1 MVGEKRKK
9 DSMKTHVRLPQV
21 EPSPRLGYLWLA
33 LGTLCSLFAAN
44 GRWDIPLAAWLGP
57 FFLLRFTRTRKPL
70 SGFALAWLAS
80 AIAMLFTVY
89 SLQLLTPIIT
99 VACLLFSTILTL
111 PYLLDRLITPRLTL
125 VSAVLAS
132 LLFPLSR
139 VAGEYLISFT
149 PAFGSVFSLAYTQYG
164 NLPLLQIISVTGIY
178 GVSFLI
184 AWFASVGNWI
194 WEQGFV
200 WPRIRAVTLLYSG
213 LLALVLLGGSLRLA
227 LFPPSAQMVRVA
239 GISASASTLQK
250 VQEEIG
256 HFSTTQHFTPTDLAQ
271 LRVAFAPLDDELLSL
286 SQREAHAGAKI
297 IVWPEIGA
305 YTLAADKSSLLE
317 RAKTLARE
325 AHIYLEMG
333 LSVFQPPVT
342 YYDQAI
348 LVDQE
353 GHVDW
358 TYNKTYPAPGDPE
371 KPGKGIVPV
380 VDTPY
385 GRLANVICFDA
396 DFPALMRQAGS
407 QGVDMILVPSND
419 WPGIDPWHTQHAVFR
434 AIENGYAL
442 VRQASNGLAMT
453 VDDEGNVLAATDYYT
468 TDQQT
473 MIASVPMRGVWTIYA
488 HVGDLF
494 VWLCLAGWLFLVGFA
509 VFASRERRTIASEQ
523 SSLSRENEQQGKPIV
538 R

>member
-1 MVGEKRKK
+1 MNKYSLRRQMEPA
-9 DSMKTHVRLPQV
+9 SRLK
-21 EPSPRLGYLWLA
+21 YLWLV
-33 LGTLCSLFAAN
+33 LGTICSLFSFN
-44 GRWDIPLAAWLGP
+44 GRWDIALAAWLAP
-57 FFLLRFTRTRKPL
+57 FFLLRFMRTSRTRL
-70 SGFALAWLAS
+70 GLTGVWLAT
-80 AIAMLFTVY
+80 ALAMLFSFY
-89 SLQLLTPIIT
+89 SLQLLTPLLI
-99 VACLLFSTILTL
+99 VVGLLFSTVLTL
-111 PYLLDRLITPRLTL
+111 PYLLDRLVAPRLSL
-125 VSAVLAS
+125 VSGVLAS

-200 WPRIRAVTLLYSG
+200 WPRIRAVTLLYGG

-227 LFPPSAQMVRVA
+227 LFPPSSQTVRVA
-239 GISASASTLQK
+239 GISAAASTLQK
-250 VQEEIG
+250 VQDEIG
-256 HFSTTQHFTPTDLAQ
+256 HFSTTQRFTPADLAQ
-271 LRVAFAPLDDELLSL
+271 LRSAFAPLDDELLNL
-286 SQREAHAGAKI
+286 SQREASAGAKI

-305 YTLAADKSSLLE
+305 YTLAADKTGLLE
-317 RAKTLARE
+317 RAQTLARE

-333 LSVFQPPVT
+333 LSVFQPPAT

-353 GHVDW
+353 GRVDW

-380 VDTPY
+380 METPY

-396 DFPALMRQAGS
+396 DFPPLMRQAGS
-407 QGVDMILVPSND
+407 QDVDIMLVPSND

-442 VRQASNGLAMT
+442 VRPTSNGLAMT
-453 VDDEGNVLAATDYYT
+453 VDYEGNVLAATDYFT
-468 TDQQT
+468 TQQT
-473 MIASVPMRGVWTIYA
+473 MIASVPVKGTWTMYA

-494 VWLCLAGWLFLVGFA
+494 AWLCIAGMLFLAEFVAFTA
-509 VFASRERRTIASEQ
+509 FQRRRRASEPLSEQ
-523 SSLSRENEQQGKPIV
+523 SSLNSESE
-538 R
+538 

>member
-1 MVGEKRKK
+1 
-9 DSMKTHVRLPQV
+9 MKTHVRLHQV

-44 GRWDIPLAAWLGP
+44 GRWGIPLAAWLGP
-57 FFLLRFTRTRKPL
+57 LFLLRFTRTRKPL
-70 SGFALAWLAS
+70 IGFALAWLAS
-80 AIAMLFTVY
+80 AVAMLFALS
-89 SLQLLTPIIT
+89 SLQILTPIIIM
-99 VACLLFSTILTL
+99 VCLLFSTILTL
-111 PYLLDRLITPRLTL
+111 PYLLDRLLTPRLIL
-125 VSAVLAS
+125 VSGVLAS

-200 WPRIRAVTLLYSG
+200 WPRIRAVTLLYGG

-227 LFPPSAQMVRVA
+227 LFPPSSQTVRVA
-239 GISASASTLQK
+239 GISAAASTLQK
-250 VQEEIG
+250 VQDEIG
-256 HFSTTQHFTPTDLAQ
+256 HFYTTQRFTPADLAQ
-271 LRVAFAPLDDELLSL
+271 LRTAFAPLDDELLNL
-286 SQREAHAGAKI
+286 SQREASAGAKI

-305 YTLAADKSSLLE
+305 YTLAADKTGLLE
-317 RAKTLARE
+317 RAQTLARE

-333 LSVFQPPVT
+333 LSVFQPPAT

-353 GHVDW
+353 GRVDW

-380 VDTPY
+380 METPY

-396 DFPALMRQAGS
+396 DFPPLMRQAGS
-407 QGVDMILVPSND
+407 QDVDIMLVPSND

-453 VDDEGNVLAATDYYT
+453 VDDEGQVLAATDYYT

-473 MIASVPMRGVWTIYA
+473 MIASVPVKGVWTIYA

-494 VWLCLAGWLFLVGFA
+494 AWLCIAGMLFLVGFA
-509 VFASRERRTIASEQ
+509 AFASGERRSKASER
-523 SSLSRENEQQGKPIV
+523 SSLRRENEQQGEPV
-538 R
+538 VG

>member
-1 MVGEKRKK
+1 
-9 DSMKTHVRLPQV
+9 MKTHVRLHQV
-21 EPSPRLGYLWLA
+21 EPTPRLGYLWLA

-44 GRWDIPLAAWLGP
+44 GRWGIPLAAWLGP
-57 FFLLRFTRTRKPL
+57 LFLLRFTRTRKPL
-70 SGFALAWLAS
+70 IGFALAWLAS
-80 AIAMLFTVY
+80 AVAMLFALS
-89 SLQLLTPIIT
+89 SLQILTPIIIM
-99 VACLLFSTILTL
+99 VCLLFSTILTL
-111 PYLLDRLITPRLTL
+111 PYLLDRLLTPRLIL
-125 VSAVLAS
+125 VSGVLAS

-200 WPRIRAVTLLYSG
+200 WPRIRAVTLLYGG

-227 LFPPSAQMVRVA
+227 LFPPSSQTVRVA
-239 GISASASTLQK
+239 GISAAASTLQK
-250 VQEEIG
+250 VQDEIG
-256 HFSTTQHFTPTDLAQ
+256 HFYTTQRFTPADLAQ
-271 LRVAFAPLDDELLSL
+271 LRTAFAPLDDELLNL
-286 SQREAHAGAKI
+286 SQREASAGAKI

-305 YTLAADKSSLLE
+305 YTLAADKTGLLE
-317 RAKTLARE
+317 RAQTLARE

-333 LSVFQPPVT
+333 LSVFQPPAT

-353 GHVDW
+353 GRVDW

-380 VDTPY
+380 METPY

-396 DFPALMRQAGS
+396 DFPPLMRQAGS
-407 QGVDMILVPSND
+407 QDVDIMLVPSND

-453 VDDEGNVLAATDYYT
+453 VDDEGQVLAATDYYT

-473 MIASVPMRGVWTIYA
+473 MIASVPVKGVWTIYA

-494 VWLCLAGWLFLVGFA
+494 AWLCIAGMLFLVGFA
-509 VFASRERRTIASEQ
+509 AFASGERRSKASER
-523 SSLSRENEQQGKPIV
+523 SSLRRENEQQGEPV
-538 R
+538 GG

>member
-1 MVGEKRKK
+1 
-9 DSMKTHVRLPQV
+9 MKTHVRLHQV

-44 GRWDIPLAAWLGP
+44 GRWGIPLAAWLGP
-57 FFLLRFTRTRKPL
+57 LFLLRFTRTRKPL
-70 SGFALAWLAS
+70 ISFALAWLAS
-80 AIAMLFTVY
+80 AVAMLFALS
-89 SLQLLTPIIT
+89 SLQILTPIIIM
-99 VACLLFSTILTL
+99 VCLLFSTILTL
-111 PYLLDRLITPRLTL
+111 PYLLDRLLTPRLIL
-125 VSAVLAS
+125 VSGVLAS

-200 WPRIRAVTLLYSG
+200 WPRIRAVTLLYGG

-227 LFPPSAQMVRVA
+227 LFPPSSQTVRVA
-239 GISASASTLQK
+239 GISAAASTLQK
-250 VQEEIG
+250 VQDEIG
-256 HFSTTQHFTPTDLAQ
+256 HFSTTQRFTPADLAQ
-271 LRVAFAPLDDELLSL
+271 LRSAFAPLDDELLNL
-286 SQREAHAGAKI
+286 SQREASAGAKI

-305 YTLAADKSSLLE
+305 YTLAADKTGLLE
-317 RAKTLARE
+317 RAQTLARE

-333 LSVFQPPVT
+333 LSVFQPPAT

-353 GHVDW
+353 GRVDW

-380 VDTPY
+380 METPY

-396 DFPALMRQAGS
+396 DFPPLMRQPGS
-407 QGVDMILVPSND
+407 QDVDIMLVPSND

-453 VDDEGNVLAATDYYT
+453 VDDEGQVLAATDYYT

-473 MIASVPMRGVWTIYA
+473 MIASVPVKGVWTIYA

-494 VWLCLAGWLFLVGFA
+494 AWLCIAGMLFLVGFA
-509 VFASRERRTIASEQ
+509 AFASGERRSKASER
-523 SSLSRENEQQGKPIV
+523 SSLSRENEQQGEPV
-538 R
+538 VG

>member
-1 MVGEKRKK
+1 
-9 DSMKTHVRLPQV
+9 MKTHVRLHQV
-21 EPSPRLGYLWLA
+21 EPTPRLGYLWLA

-44 GRWDIPLAAWLGP
+44 GRWGIPLAAWLGP
-57 FFLLRFTRTRKPL
+57 LFLLRFTRTRKPL
-70 SGFALAWLAS
+70 IGFALAWLAS
-80 AIAMLFTVY
+80 AVAMLFALS
-89 SLQLLTPIIT
+89 SLQILTPIIIM
-99 VACLLFSTILTL
+99 VCLLFSTILTL
-111 PYLLDRLITPRLTL
+111 PYLLDRLLTPRLIL
-125 VSAVLAS
+125 VSGVLAS

-200 WPRIRAVTLLYSG
+200 WPRIRAVTLLYGG

-227 LFPPSAQMVRVA
+227 LFPPSSQTVRVA
-239 GISASASTLQK
+239 GISAAASTLQK
-250 VQEEIG
+250 VQDEIG
-256 HFSTTQHFTPTDLAQ
+256 HFYTTQRFTPADLAQ
-271 LRVAFAPLDDELLSL
+271 LRTAFAPLDDELLNL
-286 SQREAHAGAKI
+286 SQREASAGAKI

-305 YTLAADKSSLLE
+305 YTLAADKTGLLE
-317 RAKTLARE
+317 RAQTLARE

-333 LSVFQPPVT
+333 LSVFQPPAT

-353 GHVDW
+353 GRVDW

-380 VDTPY
+380 METLY

-396 DFPALMRQAGS
+396 DFPPLMRQAGS
-407 QGVDMILVPSND
+407 QDVDIMLVPSND

-453 VDDEGNVLAATDYYT
+453 VDDEGQVLAATDYYT

-473 MIASVPMRGVWTIYA
+473 MIASVPVKGVWTIYA

-494 VWLCLAGWLFLVGFA
+494 AWLCIAGMLFLVGFA
-509 VFASRERRTIASEQ
+509 AFASGERRSKASER
-523 SSLSRENEQQGKPIV
+523 SSLRRENEQQGEPV
-538 R
+538 VG

>member
-1 MVGEKRKK
+1 
-9 DSMKTHVRLPQV
+9 MKTHVRLHQV

-44 GRWDIPLAAWLGP
+44 GRWGIPLAAWLGP
-57 FFLLRFTRTRKPL
+57 LFLLRFTRTRKPL
-70 SGFALAWLAS
+70 IGFALAWLAS
-80 AIAMLFTVY
+80 AVAMLFALS
-89 SLQLLTPIIT
+89 SLQILTPIIIM
-99 VACLLFSTILTL
+99 VCLLFSTILTL
-111 PYLLDRLITPRLTL
+111 PYLLDRLLTPRLIL
-125 VSAVLAS
+125 VSGVLAS

-164 NLPLLQIISVTGIY
+164 NLPLLQIISVTGTY

-200 WPRIRAVTLLYSG
+200 WPRIRAVTLLYGG

-227 LFPPSAQMVRVA
+227 LFPPSSQTVRVA
-239 GISASASTLQK
+239 GISAAASTLQK
-250 VQEEIG
+250 MQDEIG
-256 HFSTTQHFTPTDLAQ
+256 HFSTTQRFTPADLAQ
-271 LRVAFAPLDDELLSL
+271 LRSAFAPLDDELLNL
-286 SQREAHAGAKI
+286 SQREASAGAKI

-305 YTLAADKSSLLE
+305 YTLAADKTGLLE
-317 RAKTLARE
+317 RAQALARE

-333 LSVFQPPVT
+333 LSVFQPPAT

-353 GHVDW
+353 GRVDW

-380 VDTPY
+380 METPY

-396 DFPALMRQAGS
+396 DFPPLMRQAGS
-407 QGVDMILVPSND
+407 QDVDIMLVPSND
-419 WPGIDPWHTQHAVFR
+419 WPGIDPWHTQHAIFR

-453 VDDEGNVLAATDYYT
+453 VDDEGQVLAATDYYT

-473 MIASVPMRGVWTIYA
+473 MIASVPVKGVWTIYA

-494 VWLCLAGWLFLVGFA
+494 AWLCIAGMLFLVGFA
-509 VFASRERRTIASEQ
+509 AFASGERRSKASER
-523 SSLSRENEQQGKPIV
+523 SSLSRENEQQGEPV
-538 R
+538 VG

>member
-1 MVGEKRKK
+1 
-9 DSMKTHVRLPQV
+9 MKTHVRLHQV
-21 EPSPRLGYLWLA
+21 EPTPRLGYLWLA

-44 GRWDIPLAAWLGP
+44 GRWGIPLAAWLGP
-57 FFLLRFTRTRKPL
+57 LFLLRFTRTRKPL
-70 SGFALAWLAS
+70 IGFALAWLAS
-80 AIAMLFTVY
+80 AVAMLFALS
-89 SLQLLTPIIT
+89 SLQILTPIIIM
-99 VACLLFSTILTL
+99 VCLLFSTILTL
-111 PYLLDRLITPRLTL
+111 PYLLDRLLTPRLIL
-125 VSAVLAS
+125 VSGVLAS

-200 WPRIRAVTLLYSG
+200 WPRIRAVTLLYGG

-227 LFPPSAQMVRVA
+227 LFPPSSQTVRVA
-239 GISASASTLQK
+239 GISAAASTLQK
-250 VQEEIG
+250 VQDEIG
-256 HFSTTQHFTPTDLAQ
+256 HFYTTQRFTPADLAQ
-271 LRVAFAPLDDELLSL
+271 LRTAFAPLDDELLNL
-286 SQREAHAGAKI
+286 SQREASAGAKI

-305 YTLAADKSSLLE
+305 YTLAADKTGLLE
-317 RAKTLARE
+317 RAQTLARE

-333 LSVFQPPVT
+333 LSVFQPPAT

-353 GHVDW
+353 GRVDW

-380 VDTPY
+380 METPY

-396 DFPALMRQAGS
+396 DFPPLMRQAGS
-407 QGVDMILVPSND
+407 QDVDIMLVPSND

-453 VDDEGNVLAATDYYT
+453 VDDEGQVLAATDYYT

-473 MIASVPMRGVWTIYA
+473 MIASVPVKGVWTIYA

-494 VWLCLAGWLFLVGFA
+494 AWLCIAGMLFLVGFA
-509 VFASRERRTIASEQ
+509 AFASGERRSKASER
-523 SSLSRENEQQGKPIV
+523 SSLRRENEQQGEPV
-538 R
+538 VG

>member
-1 MVGEKRKK
+1 
-9 DSMKTHVRLPQV
+9 MKTHVRLHQV

-44 GRWDIPLAAWLGP
+44 GRWGIPLAAWLGP
-57 FFLLRFTRTRKPL
+57 LFLLRFTRTRKPL
-70 SGFALAWLAS
+70 IGFALAWLAS
-80 AIAMLFTVY
+80 AVAMLFALS
-89 SLQLLTPIIT
+89 SLQILTPIIIM
-99 VACLLFSTILTL
+99 VCLLFSTILTL
-111 PYLLDRLITPRLTL
+111 PYLLDRLLTPRLIL
-125 VSAVLAS
+125 VSGVLAS

-200 WPRIRAVTLLYSG
+200 WPRIRAVTLLYGG

-227 LFPPSAQMVRVA
+227 LFPPSSQTVRVA
-239 GISASASTLQK
+239 GISAAASTLQK
-250 VQEEIG
+250 VQDEIG
-256 HFSTTQHFTPTDLAQ
+256 HFSTTQRFTPADLAQ
-271 LRVAFAPLDDELLSL
+271 LRSAFAPLDDELLNL
-286 SQREAHAGAKI
+286 SQREASAGAKI

-305 YTLAADKSSLLE
+305 YTLAADKTGLLE
-317 RAKTLARE
+317 RAQTLARE

-333 LSVFQPPVT
+333 LSVFQAPAT

-353 GHVDW
+353 GRVDW

-380 VDTPY
+380 METPY

-396 DFPALMRQAGS
+396 DFPPLMRQAGS
-407 QGVDMILVPSND
+407 QDVDIMLVPSND

-453 VDDEGNVLAATDYYT
+453 VDDEGQVLAATDYYT

-473 MIASVPMRGVWTIYA
+473 MIASVPVKGVWTIYA

-494 VWLCLAGWLFLVGFA
+494 AWLCIAGMLFLVGFA
-509 VFASRERRTIASEQ
+509 AFASGERRSKASER
-523 SSLSRENEQQGKPIV
+523 SSLRRENEQQGEPV
-538 R
+538 VG

>member
-1 MVGEKRKK
+1 
-9 DSMKTHVRLPQV
+9 MKTHVRLHQV

-44 GRWDIPLAAWLGP
+44 GRWGIPLAAWLGP
-57 FFLLRFTRTRKPL
+57 LFLLRFTRTRKPL
-70 SGFALAWLAS
+70 ISFALAWLAS
-80 AIAMLFTVY
+80 AVAMLFALS
-89 SLQLLTPIIT
+89 SLQILTPIIIM
-99 VACLLFSTILTL
+99 VCLLFSTILTL
-111 PYLLDRLITPRLTL
+111 PYLLDRLLTPRLIL
-125 VSAVLAS
+125 VSGVLAS

-178 GVSFLI
+178 GVSVRI
-184 AWFASVGNWI
+184 A
-194 WEQGFV
+194 GF
-200 WPRIRAVTLLYSG
+200 
-213 LLALVLLGGSLRLA
+213 
-227 LFPPSAQMVRVA
+227 SAA
-239 GISASASTLQK
+239 ASTLQK
-250 VQEEIG
+250 VQDEIG
-256 HFSTTQHFTPTDLAQ
+256 HFSTTQRFTPADLAQ
-271 LRVAFAPLDDELLSL
+271 LRSAFAPLDDELLNL
-286 SQREAHAGAKI
+286 SQREASAGAKN

-305 YTLAADKSSLLE
+305 YTLAADKTGLLE
-317 RAKTLARE
+317 RAQTLARE

-333 LSVFQPPVT
+333 LSVFQPPAP
-342 YYDQAI
+342 YYYQAI

-353 GHVDW
+353 GRVDW

-380 VDTPY
+380 METPY

-396 DFPALMRQAGS
+396 DFPPLMRQPGS
-407 QGVDMILVPSND
+407 QDVDIMLVPSND

-442 VRQASNGLAMT
+442 VRQASNRLAMT
-453 VDDEGNVLAATDYYT
+453 VDDEGQVLAATDYYT

-473 MIASVPMRGVWTIYA
+473 MIASVPVKGVWTIYA

-494 VWLCLAGWLFLVGFA
+494 AWLCIAGMLFLVGFA
-509 VFASRERRTIASEQ
+509 AFASGERRSKASER
-523 SSLSRENEQQGKPIV
+523 SSLSRENEQQGEPV
-538 R
+538 VG